1 MKGRIKNIAAGIGYV
16 ALFLG
21 ANLFVQ
27 MTISMVYGFFAGMEA
42 AMAGEVI
49 DQVAMTQNCMEY
61 ILTHIVVLTMSYQ
74 ILALAIA
81 WFVLKIRKKR
91 FCQEVSMTKMNKMS
105 ILPLIVMGLAVQF
118 FVGYGIMLLPISEEI
133 MSDYILQSSSRLTA
147 DNWLFR
153 ILGVVIVAPIVEEV
167 FFRGLVLSR
176 FRKAMPL
183 GLAIFLSSF
192 LFGLMH
198 GQLLWIAY
206 TVVMGF
212 LFSAV
217 ALSEKS
223 IFASIILH
231 MAINFSGLF
240 VDMIPCEG
248 IVKVIVCAISFVV
261 LIATMYMVMGN
272 NNEEKK
278 ETLEV
283 A

>member
-27 MTISMVYGFFAGMEA
+27 MIISMVYGFFAGMEA

-49 DQVAMTQNCMEY
+49 DPVAMTQDCMEY
-61 ILTHIVVLTMSYQ
+61 ILTHNVVLTMSYQ
-74 ILALAIA
+74 LLALATA
-81 WFVLKIRKKR
+81 WFILKLRKKR
-91 FCQEVSMTKMNKMS
+91 FCQEVSMTKMDKKS

-118 FVGYGIMLLPISEEI
+118 FVGYGITLLPIPEEI
-133 MSDYILQSSSRLTA
+133 MSDYILQSSSLLTA

-153 ILGVVIVAPIVEEV
+153 ILGVAIVAPIVEEV

-198 GQLLWIAY
+198 GQILWIAY

-217 ALSEKS
+217 ALHEKS
-223 IFASIILH
+223 IWASIILH

-240 VDMIPCEG
+240 VDMIQCEG
-248 IVKVIVCAISFVV
+248 IVMGIVCAIAFVV
-261 LIATMYMVMGN
+261 LIGTIYMIMKN